1 MTEHFQSACPS
12 AHLPTRYI
20 PFNEKEAFVAFVT
33 AQISKA
39 E

>member
-1 MTEHFQSACPS
+1 MTELFQSACPS
-12 AHLPTRYI
+12 AHLPRQYS

-33 AQISKA
+33 DQISKA